1 MRGLSTARKA
11 RRHAGFTLIELLIVV
26 AIIGIM
32 AALAIPNLRNA
43 MDRAKQ
49 KATMAEMR
57 SIGNALETYAVDHN
71 VYPQGLTDAGGAAV
85 GGYVAPLYIQKMPD
99 ADGWNNPWHIDTNS
113 TGTVYTITSYGR
125 DGTQGT
131 NTGGP
136 ITDFNCDIIYTNGSF
151 FQWPSGAQH

>member
-1 MRGLSTARKA
+1 MRGLSRARGTG
-11 RRHAGFTLIELLIVV
+11 RQSGFTLIELLIVV
-26 AIIGIM
+26 AIIGII

-71 VYPQGLTDAGGAAV
+71 VYPQGLTDANSATVGA
-85 GGYVAPLYIQKMPD
+85 YLAPLYIRNMP
-99 ADGWNNPWHIDTNS
+99 AGDGWNNPWHIDTNA

-125 DGTQGT
+125 DGTQGS

-136 ITDFNCDIIYTNGSF
+136 ITNFNCDIIYTNGTF
-151 FQWPSGAQH
+151 YQWPSGAQQ